1 MLDGINYYPKKKKRI
16 LGKLIWLLL
25 FIFLVLGGLWYYFQD
40 LDFSQSKSS
49 SIIISQPTVYVGSED
64 EVIEDTDESIKYKV
78 IESNEE
84 SLDEVV
90 SNYEANTQN

>member
-1 MLDGINYYPKKKKRI
+1 MLDGIDYYPKKKKRT

-25 FIFLVLGGLWYYFQD
+25 FLLTLIGVWYYLQS

-49 SIIISQPTVYVGSED
+49 SIIISKPSEFVENENKVVED
-64 EVIEDTDESIKYKV
+64 TKEVITPKV

>member
-1 MLDGINYYPKKKKRI
+1 MLDGIDYYPKKKKRSY
-16 LGKLIWLLL
+16 GKLIGLLL
-25 FIFLVLGGLWYYFQD
+25 FLLALIGMWYYLQD
-40 LDFSQSKSS
+40 LDLSQSKSS
-49 SIIISQPTVYVGSED
+49 TIIISQPSKYVEVEKTVKDTSES
-64 EVIEDTDESIKYKV
+64 TAPKL

>member
-1 MLDGINYYPKKKKRI
+1 MLDGIDYYPKKKKRI
-16 LGKLIWLLL
+16 FGKLIWLFLFLL
-25 FIFLVLGGLWYYFQD
+25 TLIGVWYYLQG

-49 SIIISQPTVYVGSED
+49 SIIISQPSVIIENENKIIEFSE
-64 EVIEDTDESIKYKV
+64 EEIKPKV
-78 IESNEE
+78 IETNEA

>member
-1 MLDGINYYPKKKKRI
+1 MLDGIDYYPKKKKKTY
-16 LGKLIWLLL
+16 GKLIGFLL
-25 FIFLVLGGLWYYFQD
+25 FLLALIGMWYYLQD
-40 LDFSQSKSS
+40 LDLSQSKSS
-49 SIIISQPTVYVGSED
+49 TIIISQPSKYVEEEKTVKDTSES
-64 EVIEDTDESIKYKV
+64 TAPKL

>member
-25 FIFLVLGGLWYYFQD
+25 FILVLGGLWYYFQD
-40 LDFSQSKSS
+40 LDFSQNKSS
-49 SIIISQPTVYVGSED
+49 SIIISQPTEYVESED

>member
-16 LGKLIWLLL
+16 IGKLIWLLL
-25 FIFLVLGGLWYYFQD
+25 IILVLGSLWYYFQG

-49 SIIISQPTVYVGSED
+49 SIVISQPAEYVESEVA
-64 EVIEDTDESIKYKV
+64 VIEDTDEPITHKV

-90 SNYEANTQN
+90 SNYEASTQN

>member
-16 LGKLIWLLL
+16 LPKLIWLLL
-25 FIFLVLGGLWYYFQD
+25 FILVLGGLWYYFQG
-40 LDFSQSKSS
+40 LDFSQSGSS
-49 SIIISQPTVYVGSED
+49 SIIISQPDEYVESEVA
-64 EVIEDTDESIKYKV
+64 VIEDTDEPITYKV

-84 SLDEVV
+84 SLDAVV

>member
-1 MLDGINYYPKKKKRI
+1 MLDGIDYYPKKKKRSY
-16 LGKLIWLLL
+16 GKLIGFLL
-25 FIFLVLGGLWYYFQD
+25 FLLALIGMWYYLQD
-40 LDFSQSKSS
+40 LDLSQSKSS
-49 SIIISQPTVYVGSED
+49 TIIISQPSEYVE
-64 EVIEDTDESIKYKV
+64 EEKKAVEDTNESIAPKL